1 MAGGE
6 PKGSS
11 LFARPETGGAASP
24 RKREMADNVARVPG
38 VTFITPDALGQG
50 AETNQRPVR
59 SENDAGRYR
68 LTIEEG
74 PNGFVYKTRDRVT
87 GEVIRQLPREDV
99 VKMRHSPA
107 YGPGELIKTRA

>member
-1 MAGGE
+1 
-6 PKGSS
+6 
-11 LFARPETGGAASP
+11 
-24 RKREMADNVARVPG
+24 MADNVAKVPG
-38 VTFITPDALGQG
+38 VAFINPDALGQG
-50 AETNQRPVR
+50 VEVQRPIQHD
-59 SENDAGRYR
+59 NDAGRYR

-74 PNGFVYKTRDRVT
+74 PNGFIYKTRDRIT